1 LKNFWDMEEKR
12 AEGELYMQTRRRDP
26 RLERRSVA
34 QEEAELVGRAKG
46 GDAAAC
52 REIVDRFSAGLHR
65 LAFSLVGHAQDAE
78 DVVQETFVGAFRSL
92 RSFEGRSS
100 LKTWLIQILV
110 RQAARRRQAR
120 ARGQALPLDKAAP
133 AARGPEEGL
142 DARMDLLGALESL
155 APEQR
160 EVIALRELEGMTYE
174 EMAEALGAPRGTV
187 ESRLHRAR
195 QALRERLKDYLA
207 RRGPEKEG
215 APRHV

>member
-1 LKNFWDMEEKR
+1 
-12 AEGELYMQTRRRDP
+12 MQTRRTDP

-52 REIVDRFSAGLHR
+52 REIVDRYSVDLHR

-78 DVVQETFVGAFRSL
+78 DVVQETFVGAFRTL
-92 RSFEGRSS
+92 RAFEGRSA

-120 ARGQALPLDKAAP
+120 ARGKALPLDKASP
-133 AARGPEEGL
+133 ASRGPREGL
-142 DARMDLLGALESL
+142 DARMDLLAALERL
-155 APEQR
+155 PPEQR

-174 EMAEALGAPRGTV
+174 EMAEALGAPRGTI

-207 RRGPEKEG
+207 RRGPDMEG